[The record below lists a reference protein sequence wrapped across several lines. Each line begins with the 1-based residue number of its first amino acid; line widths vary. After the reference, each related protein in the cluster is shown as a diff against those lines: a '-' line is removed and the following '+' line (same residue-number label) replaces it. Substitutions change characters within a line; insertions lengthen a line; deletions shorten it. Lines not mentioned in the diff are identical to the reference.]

1 MPNPVAT
8 RKMARKKL
16 RAGAKPVAQTRQR
29 PKTAAVRIRR
39 LVWTIASLA
48 FAAFIIGFFAFVET
62 ISQMRQPELTAAAA
76 DGIVALTG
84 GQNRL
89 EAAAELFAQG
99 KGTRLLISGVNPSIG
114 KQDLLKAVGGDPAK
128 FSCCVDIDHDALET
142 VGNAEQTAKWAKDH
156 GFDEIILVTNNY
168 HMPRSLLELKRA
180 APKMKFIPYP
190 VVNSDLAN
198 WSWMMRPDTARVLF
212 AEYLKYLGALSRAV
226 LPVPVSIGA
235 MLGAPAKN

>member
-8 RKMARKKL
+8 RRMAKKNIQSGL
-16 RAGAKPVAQTRQR
+16 KPAAQTRRR
-29 PKTAAVRIRR
+29 PKTAAARLRR

-48 FAAFIIGFFAFVET
+48 VAAFIIGFVAFVEN
-62 ISQMRQPELTAAAA
+62 ISALRQPELPQAA

-89 EAAAELFAQG
+89 EAAADLFAHG
-99 KGTRLLISGVNPSIG
+99 KGTRLLISGVNPSID
-114 KQDLLKAVGGDPAK
+114 KMDLLKAVGGDPAR

-180 APKMKFIPYP
+180 APKVKFIPYP

-198 WSWMMRPDTARVLF
+198 WSWMTRPDTARVLF

>member
-8 RKMARKKL
+8 RRMAKKNVQSGSKL
-16 RAGAKPVAQTRQR
+16 AAQTRHR
-29 PKTAAVRIRR
+29 PKTAAARLRR
-39 LVWTIASLA
+39 LFWVIVSLA
-48 FAAFIIGFFAFVET
+48 LAGFIIGFVAFVEN
-62 ISQMRQPELTAAAA
+62 ISAMRQPDLPAAA

-89 EAAAELFAQG
+89 EAAADLFAKG
-99 KGTRLLISGVNPSIG
+99 KGTRLLISGVNPSID
-114 KQDLLKAVGGDPAK
+114 KKDLLKAVGGDPAK
-128 FSCCVDIDHDALET
+128 FSCCVDIDHEALET
-142 VGNAEQTAKWAKDH
+142 VGNAEQTAEWAKDH
-156 GFDEIILVTNNY
+156 GFDQLILVTNNY

-180 APKMKFIPYP
+180 APKVKFIPYP

-198 WSWMMRPDTARVLF
+198 WSWMTRPDTARVLF

>member
-8 RKMARKKL
+8 RKMARKNLQSGSKS
-16 RAGAKPVAQTRQR
+16 AAQTRQR
-29 PKTAAVRIRR
+29 PKSLAKKAGR
-39 LVWTIASLA
+39 LFWLTASLA

-62 ISQMRQPELTAAAA
+62 ISEMRQPELTAAA

-89 EAAAELFAQG
+89 EAAAALFAEG
-99 KGTRLLISGVNPSIG
+99 KGRRLLISGVNPSID
-114 KQDLLKAVGGDPAK
+114 KKDLLKAVGGDPVK
-128 FSCCVDIDHDALET
+128 FNCCVDIDHEALET
-142 VGNAEQTAKWAKDH
+142 VGNAEQTAEWAKAH
-156 GFDEIILVTNNY
+156 GFNEIILVTNNY

-180 APKMKFIPYP
+180 APKVKFIPYP

-198 WSWMMRPDTARVLF
+198 WSWMTRPDTARVLF

>member
-1 MPNPVAT
+1 MPNPVTT
-8 RKMARKKL
+8 RKMARKNVQLGSKQ
-16 RAGAKPVAQTRQR
+16 AAQTRQR
-29 PKTAAVRIRR
+29 QKSFAKRARR
-39 LVWTIASLA
+39 LVWIFASLA
-48 FAAFIIGFFAFVET
+48 LVAFILGFFAFVES
-62 ISQMRQPELTAAAA
+62 ISVMRQPDLAAAAA

-89 EAAAELFAQG
+89 EAAASLFAEG
-99 KGTRLLISGVNPSIG
+99 KGARLLISGVNPSID
-114 KQDLLKAVGGDPAK
+114 KKDLLKAVGGDPAR
-128 FSCCVDIDHDALET
+128 FACCVDIDHDALET
-142 VGNAEQTAKWAKDH
+142 VGNAAQTAKWAKDH

-168 HMPRSLLELKRA
+168 HIPRSLLELRRA
-180 APKMKFIPYP
+180 APAIKIIPYP

-198 WSWMMRPDTARVLF
+198 WSWLKRPDTARVLF

>member
-8 RKMARKKL
+8 RRMAKRKL
-16 RAGAKPVAQTRQR
+16 QAGTKPAAQARQR
-29 PKTAAVRIRR
+29 PKSFAQRARQ
-39 LVWTIASLA
+39 LVWTAASLA
-48 FAAFIIGFFAFVET
+48 FAAFLIGFVAFVEN
-62 ISQMRQPELTAAAA
+62 ISAMRQPELAASA

-84 GQNRL
+84 GHNRL
-89 EAAAELFAQG
+89 EAAAALFAQG
-99 KGTRLLISGVNPSIG
+99 KGKRLLISGVNPSID
-114 KQDLLKAVGGDPAK
+114 KKDLLNAVGGDPAK

-142 VGNAEQTAKWAKDH
+142 VGNAAQTAKWAKDH
-156 GFDEIILVTNNY
+156 GFNELILVTNNY

-180 APKMKFIPYP
+180 APKVKIIAWP

-198 WSWMMRPDTARVLF
+198 WSWMTRPDTARVLF

-235 MLGAPAKN
+235 MLGGEGSK